1 MCDDDWNVDEPVKP
15 KKRKTEKAG
24 PALAA
29 WEYPDPKVEAKFLFH
44 IAPRNGGIESMRAL
58 IDVTP
63 RQREELELLARTG
76 QLPSYRVSKAISF
89 RRDVL
94 LAFDKLVVA
103 WDGPA
108 VADRR
113 TRVRRSEQPRIGRT
127 SVDAAGVI

>member
-1 MCDDDWNVDEPVKP
+1 MCDDDWNIDEPVKP

-24 PALAA
+24 PALAC
-29 WEYPDPKVEAKFLFH
+29 WEYPDPRVEAKFLFH
-44 IAPRNGGIESMRAL
+44 IAPRNGGIDSMRAL

-103 WDGPA
+103 WNGAA
-108 VADRR
+108 VVDRR
-113 TRVRRSEQPRIGRT
+113 ARGRRTEQPLVVRA
-127 SVDAAGVI
+127 SAGAVM